1 MESNLSEAEVD
12 LIVYDKLKE
21 KGWKTNETV
30 SYQHTFAPGKIFPS
44 EDYKFGRGEPFRPE
58 YVLYYKPEG
67 KNVEKR
73 PVAVIEDKPVSTR
86 KLGVGAEQVKDY
98 ASLLGVKFAYVAN
111 DKDVI
116 EYDMITGKESAP
128 YPLEFPTPEELWE
141 KSQRKAPIKEEN
153 YSTVFQP
160 YNRVLK
166 NTDLTVKVPRY
177 YQERAINAAID
188 AIANNQKRILITMA
202 TGTGKTFVAAQI
214 AWKLWKPA
222 KRKPRILYLVDRVF
236 LLEQARD
243 DYFVK
248 IFGKAVSDIK
258 DKITADVV
266 KSRDIYFSLYQGI
279 NDRKDVEG
287 IYKKYSSDFF
297 DYVIIDECHRGVS
310 NEDGNWRE
318 ILEYFESATHI
329 GMTATPKTKE
339 TVNTYR
345 YFKNP
350 VYTYSLK
357 QGIDDGFLSPYSVI
371 RVVPDVDETGWGP
384 KSGSYEKI
392 SGGDI
397 PDKVHKPSEFDRKI
411 TLLPRLKFVAGHIVN
426 HLKKTGV
433 YNKTLVFCQDQ
444 QHALDMAHEINNIKP
459 VNHPKYCVRIVSE
472 ERANIKAQLKE
483 NFAAPDSKY
492 PVIVTTSKLL
502 STGIDIPTLQNV
514 VIEKNM
520 KDVDDFKQTIGRG
533 TRLNLTDKP
542 FQHKHWFTILDY
554 RGASEL
560 FFDPKFDGEP
570 YEWEIE
576 KWTKGKK
583 TVTKKPPKKP
593 KGKTKDI
600 TSGIKQKDRPVV
612 GGFEVDM
619 ASRSYYKLDADGN
632 RLKMFKFEEYTKE
645 KVRELYPDKMK
656 LYKLLKEPEKR
667 KAFREELEKLQINIH
682 ELQIMTDNVDK
693 DAFELIVSIAYG
705 GKVMPRRDKIETIKK
720 RQPFKKYKEIA
731 GKVLEVILDLYAD
744 VGYRELENPKNL
756 LQLPQIKKIGSPVEI
771 VKEFG
776 GVKEYQKAVDSL
788 SQIIYER

>member
-1 MESNLSEAEVD
+1 MESSLSEAEVD
-12 LIVYDKLKE
+12 LIVYDKLRE
-21 KGWKTNETV
+21 KGWKRNETV
-30 SYQHTFAPGKIFPS
+30 SYQHSFRPGRIFPK
-44 EDYKFGRGEPFRPE
+44 EDYKFDREEPFKPE

-67 KNVEKR
+67 KNVQKI

-98 ASLLGVKFAYVAN
+98 ASYLGVKIAYVAN

-116 EYDMITGKESAP
+116 EYDMITGKESEP
-128 YPLEFPTPEELWE
+128 YPLDFPTPEELWE
-141 KSQRKAPIKEEN
+141 KSHRESPIQQEK
-153 YSTVFQP
+153 YSMVFQP

-166 NTDLTVKVPRY
+166 NADLTVKEPRY
-177 YQERAINAAID
+177 YQAAAINAAIE
-188 AIANNQKRILITMA
+188 AIANDQKRILITMA

-248 IFGKAVSDIK
+248 IFGRAVSDIK
-258 DKITADVV
+258 DKITADIV

-279 NDRKDVEG
+279 NDRKEVEG
-287 IYKKYSSDFF
+287 IYKKYSPDFF

-318 ILEYFESATHI
+318 ILDYFEPATHI
-329 GMTATPKTKE
+329 GMTATPKTKD

-345 YFKNP
+345 YFKKP

-357 QGIDDGFLSPYSVI
+357 QGIDDGFLSPYSVV
-371 RVVPDVDETGWGP
+371 RVVPDVDETGWKP
-384 KSGSYEKI
+384 KPNQRGMSGEE
-392 SGGDI
+392 I
-397 PDKVHKPSEFDRKI
+397 PDKEYKSSEFDKKI
-411 TLLPRLKFVAGHIVN
+411 TLNPRIKFVAEHIVN
-426 HLKKTGV
+426 YLKKTDIHD
-433 YNKTLVFCQDQ
+433 KTLIFCQDQ
-444 QHALDMAHEINNIKP
+444 QHALDMAHAINNIKP
-459 VNHPKYCVRIVSE
+459 VSHPKYCVRIVSE
-472 ERANIKAQLKE
+472 VRANIKEQLKA
-483 NFAAPDSKY
+483 NFSAPDSKY
-492 PVIVTTSKLL
+492 PVVVTTSKLL
-502 STGIDIPTLQNV
+502 STGIDIPTLKNI

-533 TRLNLTDKP
+533 TRLNLTEKP
-542 FQHKHWFTILDY
+542 FQYKYWFTILDY
-554 RGASEL
+554 RGSSEL
-560 FFDPKFDGEP
+560 FFDPAFDGEP

-583 TVTKKPPKKP
+583 KTTKKKSKRKK
-593 KGKTKDI
+593 KTEDV
-600 TSGIKQKDRPVV
+600 TVGIKQKDRPVV
-612 GGFEVDM
+612 DGFEVDM

-656 LYKLLKEPEKR
+656 LYKLLKEPQKR
-667 KAFREELEKLQINIH
+667 RAFKEELEKLQINIH
-682 ELQIMTDNVDK
+682 ELQILTDNVDK
-693 DAFELIVSIAYG
+693 DAFELVVSIAYG
-705 GKVMPRRDKIETIKK
+705 GKVLPRRDKIETIKK

-731 GKVLEVILDLYAD
+731 GKVLTVILDLYAD

-788 SQIIYER
+788 SQIIYE